1 MGRTEPIVSRLQT
14 EMDKASQSLNFEK
27 AALIRD
33 RFRRSRVWSKNK
45 RSSQVNTSIRSHG
58 LWHARMVKPACRY
71 FLSAAETYR
80 RDYFLLE
87 AQPTPRLKCV
97 RIFHQTILRQSPN
110 VPPQLVLPMRRRSH
124 IIRQWLSQKSHG
136 PQSGNRCSKARATA
150 RPGQMAAENAIET
163 LNSLKAQW
171 QADKNRPVWKPLA
184 SCNLYSI
191 FLVRSPHR
199 MLSISNTQGT
209 SAVAV
214 GGIRTRHTQ
223 KQYYRHFNIRQVSGP
238 DDFASMEEV
247 LTRVSIAG

>member
-1 MGRTEPIVSRLQT
+1 
-14 EMDKASQSLNFEK
+14 
-27 AALIRD
+27 
-33 RFRRSRVWSKNK
+33 
-45 RSSQVNTSIRSHG
+45 
-58 LWHARMVKPACRY
+58 
-71 FLSAAETYR
+71 
-80 RDYFLLE
+80 
-87 AQPTPRLKCV
+87 
-97 RIFHQTILRQSPN
+97 
-110 VPPQLVLPMRRRSH
+110 
-124 IIRQWLSQKSHG
+124 
-136 PQSGNRCSKARATA
+136 
-150 RPGQMAAENAIET
+150 MAAENAIET